1 MIDVHTA
8 PNDAYGISKRKVSMR
23 KMILKRK
30 TKEGL
35 TKVYI
40 EVRFYEYKG
49 AGEYHDV
56 SKRIPT
62 RVWIE
67 PKNWNKK
74 KEEVSSKDVDADFKN
89 NELNKAYSEVQ
100 RFLTSYGQ
108 QDPNQVYVEAASL
121 EKLREYFP
129 NRPENRKT
137 LIDYIED
144 YYQFRKKRNHPQGTI
159 KEFKNVKNR
168 VIAFDKFRGK
178 KSYLDELHTLWSDD
192 FEEYMLNHAENRGS
206 KGYSLGTIGKTYT
219 ILITVLYHY
228 HRRKGVL
235 GLKMSDDFLFKEWK
249 HGKPSK
255 NQANPIT
262 PRQLQALYNHRF
274 NEKHLELTRVRFCLQ
289 CFTGVRYSDLH
300 RITPDTIKENKRIV
314 IKPVKTER
322 YETISSIPLNE
333 YSEAILKE
341 LKYDTSSLKIANQP
355 YNRNIKEMLEKM
367 QEKYSELNFKTDHR
381 SHCAR
386 DTFITNAVMAKVD
399 WKTILTWVGQK
410 SYTIMDRYI
419 GISDDYS
426 DSEMTKVFDV
436 METITK

>member
-1 MIDVHTA
+1 MIDIHTT

-23 KMILKRK
+23 KMILQRK

-35 TKVYI
+35 SKVYI

-129 NRPENRKT
+129 NRSENRKS
-137 LIDYIED
+137 LVDHIED
-144 YYQFRKKRNHPQGTI
+144 YYQFRKKRNTVKDTI
-159 KEFKNVKNR
+159 KEFKTLKNR
-168 VIAFDKFRGK
+168 VEAFDDFRGK
-178 KSYLDELHTLWSDD
+178 KSFLDELHTVWSDNFED
-192 FEEYMLNHAENRGS
+192 FLINVADNRGK
-206 KGYSLGTIGKTYT
+206 KGYMSGTIEKTYAL
-219 ILITVLYHY
+219 LITVLNHY
-228 HRRKGVL
+228 YSRKDEY
-235 GLKMSDDFLFKEWK
+235 GLKMSDKFLQRGWK
-249 HGKPSK
+249 RGTPSK
-255 NQANPIT
+255 NKANPIT
-262 PRQLQALYNHRF
+262 PVQLQALFNHTF
-274 NEKHLELTRVRFCLQ
+274 EQKHLEQTKIRFCLQ
-289 CFTGVRYSDLH
+289 CFTGLRYSDLH
-300 RITPDTIKENKRIV
+300 RITPDTIKDYKRIV
-314 IKPVKTER
+314 ITPEKTK
-322 YETISSIPLNE
+322 IHNINAVIPLNE

-341 LKYDTSSLKIANQP
+341 LKYDTSSLKIENQP

-367 QEKYSELNFKTDHR
+367 QEKYPKLNFKTDHR
-381 SHCAR
+381 SHCAS
-386 DTFITNAVMAKVD
+386 FF
-399 WKTILTWVGQK
+399 TILAA
-410 SYTIMDRYI
+410 
-419 GISDDYS
+419 
-426 DSEMTKVFDV
+426 
-436 METITK
+436 